1 MYMKNI
7 FKEIHKE
14 LKKEQKEHGKSS
26 IIVYFTLRILVIL
39 CMILEFI
46 HGDLNNAF
54 LCLLSLI
61 LLLMPFLIE
70 RKFKIDFS
78 NTLEIIIMLFI
89 FSAEILGEINNFYTA
104 IPYWDTI
111 LHTLNG
117 FLAAGVGFSL
127 IDLLNK
133 NMKTIKLSPAFIAL
147 VSFCFSMTIGILWE
161 FFEYGSD
168 NIFHL
173 DMQKDQYVE
182 TIRSTKIH
190 PDKKNE
196 AITIDDIK
204 YTIIYYEDENG
215 QLVEKKISNGYLDIG
230 LIDTMED
237 LMVNFIGAVCFS
249 TFGYLYILNRD
260 KYRFLDHFVLK
271 KKI

>member
-1 MYMKNI
+1 MKNRI
-7 FKEIHKE
+7 KELQKE
-14 LKKEQKEHGKSS
+14 LKKERGKSS
-26 IIVYFTLRILVIL
+26 IIVYFTLRILVII
-39 CMILEFI
+39 CMILEFLR
-46 HGDLNNAF
+46 GDLNNAF